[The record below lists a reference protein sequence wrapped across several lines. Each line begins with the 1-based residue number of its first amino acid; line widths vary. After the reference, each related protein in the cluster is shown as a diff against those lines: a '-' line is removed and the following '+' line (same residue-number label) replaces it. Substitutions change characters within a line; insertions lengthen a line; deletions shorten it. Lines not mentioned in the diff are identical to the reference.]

1 MDIPYT
7 AMNTELRQSEK
18 IIFRKIFSSFWN
30 NSSFGKTIKN
40 VRKYADVKL
49 ETRERR
55 INYLVSDPNYH
66 TTIFFTENLLA
77 IEIKKLKY

>member
-1 MDIPYT
+1 
-7 AMNTELRQSEK
+7 MNTELRQSEK

-55 INYLVSDPNYH
+55 INYLVSDPDYH
-66 TTIFFTENLLA
+66 TTKFFKENLLV

>member
-1 MDIPYT
+1 
-7 AMNTELRQSEK
+7 MNTELRQSEK

-30 NSSFGKTIKN
+30 NSGFGKTIKN

-66 TTIFFTENLLA
+66 TTKFFKENLLV